1 MKNTMLKEFSIHEL
15 EVQRTGLEDKI
26 RRLRAD
32 LKLPMDANLDEQ
44 ANQVA
49 NRVVLLKIYESESS
63 YLKEVNQEIKRRSL
77 SISA

>member
-1 MKNTMLKEFSIHEL
+1 MLKEFSIHEL